1 MPLGS
6 IFYKGPIRDTD
17 ENADADADMRAEIR
31 LTDRSDTYVLL
42 IYSAVST
49 LVDDV
54 IWLLF
59 RIHIRLNQFNIIY
72 SGVIV
77 HS

>member
-54 IWLLF
+54 I
-59 RIHIRLNQFNIIY
+59 
-72 SGVIV
+72 
-77 HS
+77 